1 MPETAGSAIT
11 TAMVLAAGLGK
22 RMRPVTDTIPK
33 PLVKIGGRTML
44 DQALDRLAEA
54 GIETAVVNVHYLP
67 DLIEKHLES
76 RTKPRVAISDERAEL
91 LETGGGIVKALPLLG
106 GAPFLVLNSDS
117 LWIEGPQSNLARM
130 IRSWK
135 PEEMDILLLLA
146 ASATSFGYDGFGDFA
161 MDSNGRLRRRREREV
176 TPFVYAGVAIMK
188 PELFTGAPGGAFSLN
203 RLFDRAI
210 EAGRLFGLRLDGQ
223 WLHVGTPASIQAAEE
238 RIAASAR

>member
-44 DQALDRLAEA
+44 DRALDRLAEA
-54 GIETAVVNVHYLP
+54 GIETAVVNVHHLP
-67 DLIEKHLES
+67 ELIEKHLEG
-76 RTKPRVAISDERAEL
+76 RTTPRVVISDERGEL
-91 LETGGGIVKALPLLG
+91 LETGGGIAKALPLLG
-106 GAPFLVLNSDS
+106 NAPFLVLNSDS
-117 LWIEGPQSNLARM
+117 LWIEGPQSNLVRM

-135 PEEMDILLLLA
+135 PREMDILLLLA

-161 MDSNGRLRRRREREV
+161 MDANGRLRRRREREV
-176 TPFVYAGVAIMK
+176 TPFVYAGVAIIK
-188 PELFTGAPGGAFSLN
+188 PELFAGAPAGVFSLN

-223 WLHVGTPASIQAAEE
+223 WLHVGTPASIKAAEA